1 MSNILMSYTEYLSEA
16 NMPAGKKKIILAAI
30 DLFSK
35 KGFHGTSTAK
45 IAETAGM
52 SQATLFKYFKTKDDL
67 LNSIIS
73 IGFPPILASFVAGI
87 NQEKNLKDMIH
98 LLVFNRFEFMKKN
111 QKLVRI
117 FFQEFI
123 INKEF
128 NSNLKN
134 MIKNDPI
141 NSKLK
146 TLHLI
151 LLKSDKRFN
160 NNLNITQVLRI
171 IVGPLFA
178 YFSQC
183 FIFYIESENEEE
195 DLLLIEKQIYQSL
208 IENN

>member
-1 MSNILMSYTEYLSEA
+1 MSYTEYLSEA

-73 IGFPPILASFVAGI
+73 AGFPPILASFVAGI
-87 NQEKNLKDMIH
+87 NQEKNLEDMIH

-134 MIKNDPI
+134 MIKNGPI
-141 NSKLK
+141 NPKLK
-146 TLHLI
+146 KLYLI
-151 LLKSDKRFN
+151 LSKSDKHFN
-160 NNLNITQVLRI
+160 NNLSITQVFRI
-171 IVGPLFA
+171 IMGPLFA

-208 IENN
+208 IKNN

>member
-73 IGFPPILASFVAGI
+73 AGFPPILASFVAGI
-87 NQEKNLKDMIH
+87 NQEKNLEDMIH

-134 MIKNDPI
+134 MIKNGPI
-141 NSKLK
+141 NPKLK
-146 TLHLI
+146 KLYLI
-151 LLKSDKRFN
+151 LSKSDKRFN
-160 NNLNITQVLRI
+160 NNLSITQVFRI
-171 IVGPLFA
+171 IMGPLFA

-208 IENN
+208 IKNN

>member
-73 IGFPPILASFVAGI
+73 AGFPPILASFVAGI
-87 NQEKNLKDMIH
+87 NQEKNLEDMIH

-134 MIKNDPI
+134 MIKNGPI
-141 NSKLK
+141 NPKLK
-146 TLHLI
+146 KLYLI
-151 LLKSDKRFN
+151 LSKSDKHFN
-160 NNLNITQVLRI
+160 NNLSITQVFRI
-171 IVGPLFA
+171 IMGPLFA

-208 IENN
+208 IKNN